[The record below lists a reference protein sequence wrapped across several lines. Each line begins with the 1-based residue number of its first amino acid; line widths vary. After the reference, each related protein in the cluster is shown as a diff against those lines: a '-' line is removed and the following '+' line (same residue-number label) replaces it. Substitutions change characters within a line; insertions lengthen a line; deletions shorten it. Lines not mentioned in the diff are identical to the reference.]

1 MFRTTTLFSILLA
14 AALGFSL
21 FLLKYEVQ
29 SVEDELIALDK
40 NLINDR
46 QAIHVLKAEWSMLND
61 PERLRILSE
70 KYLGL
75 KPLTAQQVTT
85 ENNLSNLLPV
95 IGTEKPE
102 AVAAEEDVQSTAP
115 HSQKINVTLKKD
127 GQP

>member
-1 MFRTTTLFSILLA
+1 MFKATTLFSILLA

-40 NLINDR
+40 SLINDR

-61 PERLRILSE
+61 PDRLRVLSE

-95 IGTEKPE
+95 VETEKPE
-102 AVAAEEDVQSTAP
+102 TISAEDNIQSTGP
-115 HSQKINVTLKKD
+115 QNQKINVTLKKD